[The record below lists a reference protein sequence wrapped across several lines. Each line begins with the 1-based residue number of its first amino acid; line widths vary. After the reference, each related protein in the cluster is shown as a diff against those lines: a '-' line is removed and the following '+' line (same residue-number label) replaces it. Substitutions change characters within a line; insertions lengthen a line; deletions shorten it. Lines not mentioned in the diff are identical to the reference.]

1 MRRNLFLLNAN
12 HLVLRTLI
20 QGLLPIYPIYIKELH
35 ANTSQVG
42 LALGCTYVMMLV
54 GTWLT
59 GKIMPKHILPKQMI
73 LLTTIPIVLCMA
85 GLGLVSEWYQLLP
98 IDMTLLFFTGLN
110 FTTANILTGYYS
122 EASKVGRNYAAIST
136 SSLLGTVIGG
146 FFIGYVLYE
155 CGYKF
160 GFMILAALIL
170 ISGLFAFFLQE
181 IRVETKEAKAVPP
194 RMMRGW
200 FLYLLISTFFGG
212 LVMFASKFALSL
224 ELKSFGY
231 NIKQISNF
239 SALGTVFTIAV
250 PWIMSRWLKK
260 ENAFIFLFAT
270 CLSLLTGVVLMS
282 LQIDSWLMII
292 STVTLLSVFAYSS
305 KIPTSQLIYSNF
317 DVRDLSKGQSLI
329 GSANWLS
336 GIVGFWGIGV
346 LMDNAS
352 FTVACGVLMVLAI
365 VGLCVAYYAKVVNE
379 KTRRVTAI

>member
-20 QGLLPIYPIYIKELH
+20 QGLLPIYPVYIKELH

-59 GKIMPKHILPKQMI
+59 GKIMPKYILPKQMI

-85 GLGLVSEWYQLLP
+85 GLGLVDEWYQLLP
-98 IDMTLLFFTGLN
+98 VDMMLLFFTGLN

-122 EASKVGRNYAAIST
+122 DASKVGKNYAAIST

-155 CGYKF
+155 CGYKY

-170 ISGLFAFFLQE
+170 LSGLFAFFLQE
-181 IRVETKEAKAVPP
+181 VKVEAKEVKAAPP

-212 LVMFASKFALSL
+212 LVMFAAKFAFSL
-224 ELKSFGY
+224 ELKGFGY
-231 NIKQISNF
+231 NIKEISNF
-239 SALGTVFTIAV
+239 SAFGTLFTIVV
-250 PWIMSRWLKK
+250 PLIMSRWLKK
-260 ENAFIFLFAT
+260 DNAFIFLFAT
-270 CLSLLTGVVLMS
+270 CLCLLTGVILMAV
-282 LQIDSWLMII
+282 QIDSWGII
-292 STVTLLSVFAYSS
+292 IASVALLSVFAYSS

-317 DVRDLSKGQSLI
+317 DRRDLAKGQSLI

-336 GIVGFWGIGV
+336 GIAGFWGIGV
-346 LMDNAS
+346 LMDNTN
-352 FTVACGVLMVLAI
+352 FTIACVVLMALA
-365 VGLCVAYYAKVVNE
+365 VVSFSLAYFAKISNE
-379 KTRRVTAI
+379 KSNAVVAI